1 MNQVLRVISASNL
14 GIHSKGNPITRVT
27 FQYKKIHISQW
38 FHHSKPLDLS
48 YKEDSPRADTK
59 IQSSL
64 LPKGSNPDTF
74 REEEACCKKI
84 WMVQNIVNPLLAS
97 ALLPDMFC
105 NKNNAISPEAI
116 GGGETTT
123 VPHPKKLLTRLPPAL
138 YQDNQDGC
146 DVRSKG
152 GGLRENKCLCCSQTL
167 F

>member
-1 MNQVLRVISASNL
+1 MNQVLRVISSSNL

-74 REEEACCKKI
+74 KEEKTCCKKI
-84 WMVQNIVNPLLAS
+84 CVARNIANPLLAP
-97 ALLPDMFC
+97 APLPDTFC

-116 GGGETTT
+116 GGQTTT
-123 VPHPKKLLTRLPPAL
+123 VPTRKKLMTLLRLAL
-138 YQDNQDGC
+138 YQDN
-146 DVRSKG
+146 
-152 GGLRENKCLCCSQTL
+152 
-167 F
+167 